1 MMPKQSKQFPIPS
14 LALLSIAS
22 SLILWNP
29 VAIAARDEARRLFV
43 PADVHGLFYVS
54 DLAISPEGDWVAYRV
69 ETTDID
75 KDRYNADLYMVS
87 WNGATRVRLTHTE
100 KHSEAHPRFSPDG
113 KYLAFIASRGD
124 EDDAK
129 DPKSKAQ
136 VWLLNRAGGEAQRV
150 TELAGGVSGFE
161 WAPDGKRLV
170 LVSGDPD
177 PDEVETEDAGGETGG
192 AGDESKPEKKKSKTS
207 KPIVV
212 NRYHFKRDG
221 EGYLVDRYERLYLF
235 DLATRKAT
243 LLTEGAFDSN
253 QPAWS
258 PDGKWIAFTS
268 KRPSEEQPDPD
279 RTLNTDIYL
288 LEAREGAKARK
299 LTEWT
304 GADYQPVWSPDGTKI
319 AYVQGPVEK
328 YAGYGS
334 SQLAVLPIAAG
345 ASTSASP
352 TLPSEALDRS
362 VSNLRWSLDGQTLF
376 FGFDDDRERFVGSVP
391 AVGGKIERLE
401 LAESALATSI
411 VNAFEVGRKG
421 IAVLA
426 TSPTHPPEIFRLGDG
441 LALSDHNRALR
452 EQIAWA
458 KVRGID
464 TTSKDGT
471 RVGAMLYEPP
481 RGQRGKPLPTIA
493 FIHGGPFGQDA
504 YEFDWMAQSFAAA
517 GYLVVQPNYR
527 GSSGRGADFSRPLYA
542 KWADGVQ
549 DIHAVMDYLV
559 AEGLSDPQRLGI
571 GGWSYGGINTNY
583 AIATDTRFK
592 AAVSGAGSANLLAG
606 YGTDQYIHDYEG
618 EIGKPWVEEDLALYL
633 ELSFPFFHAD
643 RIQTPTLFICGEK
656 DFNVPL
662 INSEQMYMALRS
674 LGIPTELVIYP
685 GQYHGL
691 SVPSYLEDR
700 VVRMIAWYDAHL
712 K

>member
-1 MMPKQSKQFPIPS
+1 MVPKQSKQFPIPS

-29 VAIAARDEARRLFV
+29 VALAARDETRRLFE

-54 DLAISPEGDWVAYRV
+54 DLAISPEGDWVAYSV

-75 KDRYNADLYMVS
+75 EDRYNSDLYMVS
-87 WNGATRVRLTHTE
+87 WDGETRVQLTHTE

-124 EDDAK
+124 EDDER

-161 WAPDGKRLV
+161 WAPGGQRLV
-170 LVSGDPD
+170 LVSSDPD

-192 AGDESKPEKKKSKTS
+192 AGDESKPEKKSTTP

-212 NRYHFKRDG
+212 NRYHFKMDG

-243 LLTEGAFDSN
+243 LLTEGAFDSY

-268 KRPSEEQPDPD
+268 KRPSEQQPDPD

-288 LEAREGAKARK
+288 LEARKGAKARK

-304 GADYQPVWSPDGTKI
+304 GADSEPVWSPDGTKI
-319 AYVQGPVEK
+319 AYVRGPVAK
-328 YAGYGS
+328 YTGYGS
-334 SQLAVLPIAAG
+334 SQPAVLPIAAG
-345 ASTSASP
+345 APTRASP

-391 AVGGKIERLE
+391 AVGGEIERLK
-401 LAESALATSI
+401 LPESALATSI

-464 TTSKDGT
+464 VTSKDGT
-471 RVGAMLYEPP
+471 RIGVMLYEPP
-481 RGQRGKPLPTIA
+481 GKKLGKPLPTIA
-493 FIHGGPFGQDA
+493 FIHGGPFEQDA
-504 YEFDWMAQSFAAA
+504 YDFDWKAQAFAAA

-527 GSSGRGADFSRPLYA
+527 GSSGRGADFSRTLYV

-559 AEGLSDPQRLGI
+559 AEGLSDPRRLGI
-571 GGWSYGGINTNY
+571 GGWSNGGIYTTY
-583 AIATDTRFK
+583 TIATDTRFR
-592 AAVSGAGSANLLAG
+592 AAVSGAGQANVLTG

-618 EIGKPWVEEDLALYL
+618 ELGKPWVEEDLALYL
-633 ELSFPFFHAD
+633 ELSFPFLHAD
-643 RIQTPTLFICGEK
+643 RIQTPTLFLCGEK

-685 GQYHGL
+685 GQYHSL
-691 SVPSYLEDR
+691 SVPSYQEDLM
-700 VVRMIAWYDAHL
+700 VRWIAWYDAYL

>member
-1 MMPKQSKQFPIPS
+1 M
-14 LALLSIAS
+14 
-22 SLILWNP
+22 
-29 VAIAARDEARRLFV
+29 
-43 PADVHGLFYVS
+43 
-54 DLAISPEGDWVAYRV
+54 
-69 ETTDID
+69 
-75 KDRYNADLYMVS
+75 
-87 WNGATRVRLTHTE
+87 
-100 KHSEAHPRFSPDG
+100 
-113 KYLAFIASRGD
+113 
-124 EDDAK
+124 
-129 DPKSKAQ
+129 
-136 VWLLNRAGGEAQRV
+136 
-150 TELAGGVSGFE
+150 
-161 WAPDGKRLV
+161 
-170 LVSGDPD
+170 
-177 PDEVETEDAGGETGG
+177 
-192 AGDESKPEKKKSKTS
+192 
-207 KPIVV
+207 
-212 NRYHFKRDG
+212 
-221 EGYLVDRYERLYLF
+221 
-235 DLATRKAT
+235 
-243 LLTEGAFDSN
+243 
-253 QPAWS
+253 
-258 PDGKWIAFTS
+258 
-268 KRPSEEQPDPD
+268 
-279 RTLNTDIYL
+279 
-288 LEAREGAKARK
+288 
-299 LTEWT
+299 
-304 GADYQPVWSPDGTKI
+304 
-319 AYVQGPVEK
+319 
-328 YAGYGS
+328 
-334 SQLAVLPIAAG
+334 
-345 ASTSASP
+345 
-352 TLPSEALDRS
+352 
-362 VSNLRWSLDGQTLF
+362 SNLRWSLDGQTLF

-411 VNAFEVGRKG
+411 VYAFEVGRKG

-464 TTSKDGT
+464 VTSKDGT
-471 RVGAMLYEPP
+471 RIGAMLYEPP
-481 RGQRGKPLPTIA
+481 GKRLRKPLPTIA
-493 FIHGGPFGQDA
+493 FIHGGPFAQDA
-504 YEFDWMAQSFAAA
+504 YEFDWKAQSLAAA

-527 GSSGRGADFSRPLYA
+527 GSSGRGADFSRTLYA

-559 AEGLSDPQRLGI
+559 AEGLSDPKRLGI

-592 AAVSGAGSANLLAG
+592 AAVSGAGAANLITG

-618 EIGKPWVEEDLALYL
+618 EVGKPWVEEDLARYI

-700 VVRMIAWYDAHL
+700 MVRYTAWYDAYL

>member
-1 MMPKQSKQFPIPS
+1 MVPKRSKRFPVSS
-14 LALLSIAS
+14 LTLLSIAA
-22 SLILWNP
+22 SLMLWSP
-29 VAIAARDEARRLFV
+29 VALAARDETRRLFQ
-43 PADVHGLFYVS
+43 PADVHALFDVS
-54 DLAISPEGDWVAYRV
+54 DLAISPEGDWVAYSV
-69 ETTDID
+69 ETADLD
-75 KDRYNADLYMVS
+75 EDRYSSDLYMVS
-87 WNGATRVRLTHTE
+87 WDGQTRVRLTHTE
-100 KHSEAHPRFSPDG
+100 KYSETHPRFSPDG
-113 KYLAFIASRGD
+113 KYLAFVASRGD
-124 EDDAK
+124 EGDEK
-129 DPKSKAQ
+129 SPKSKAQ
-136 VWLLNRAGGEAQRV
+136 VWLLDRAGGEAQRV
-150 TELAGGVSGFE
+150 TELPGGVSDFE
-161 WAPDGKRLV
+161 WAPGGQRLV
-170 LVSGDPD
+170 LVSGDPH
-177 PDEVETEDAGGETGG
+177 PDEVETEEAGGSEP
-192 AGDESKPEKKKSKTS
+192 EEKKSNTPS
-207 KPIVV
+207 PIVV
-212 NRYHFKRDG
+212 KRYHFKRDW
-221 EGYLVDRYERLYLF
+221 EGFLEDRYERLYLF

-258 PDGKWIAFTS
+258 PDGKWIAFRS

-279 RTLNTDIYL
+279 RTLDTDIYL
-288 LEAREGAKARK
+288 LEAREGAEARK

-304 GADYQPVWSPDGTKI
+304 GADSEPVWSPDGTKI
-319 AYVQGPVEK
+319 AYIQGTAGK

-334 SQLAVLPIAAG
+334 SHVAVLKVAAG
-345 ASTSASP
+345 APTGASP

-376 FGFDDDRERFVGSVP
+376 FGFDDDRQRFVGSVP
-391 AVGGKIERLE
+391 AAGGEIERLA
-401 LAESALATSI
+401 LPESALATSI
-411 VNAFEVGRKG
+411 VYDFEVGRKG
-421 IAVLA
+421 VAVLA

-452 EQIAWA
+452 EQITWA

-464 TTSKDGT
+464 VTSGDGT
-471 RVGAMLYEPP
+471 RIGAMLYEPP
-481 RGQRGKPLPTIA
+481 GKRRRKPLPTIA
-493 FIHGGPFGQDA
+493 FIHGGPFAQDA
-504 YEFDWMAQSFAAA
+504 YEFDWMAQAFAAA

-527 GSSGRGADFSRPLYA
+527 GSSGRGADFSRTLYA

-549 DIHAVMDYLV
+549 DIHAVMDHLV
-559 AEGLSDPQRLGI
+559 AEGLSDPKRLGI

-583 AIATDTRFK
+583 AIATDTRFR
-592 AAVSGAGSANLLAG
+592 AAVSGAGAANLITG
-606 YGTDQYIHDYEG
+606 YGTDQYIHDYEA
-618 EIGKPWVEEDLALYL
+618 EVGKPWVEEDLARYI

-691 SVPSYLEDR
+691 SLPSYVEDR

>member
-1 MMPKQSKQFPIPS
+1 MMSKQSKQFPIPS
-14 LALLSIAS
+14 LALLSIVS

-29 VAIAARDEARRLFV
+29 VALAARDEARRLFE
-43 PADVHGLFYVS
+43 PADVHRLFDVS
-54 DLAISPEGDWVAYRV
+54 DLAISPEGDWVAYSV

-75 KDRYNADLYMVS
+75 EDRYSSDLYMVS
-87 WNGATRVRLTHTE
+87 WDGATRVQLTHTE
-100 KHSEAHPRFSPDG
+100 KHSEGHPRFSPDG
-113 KYLAFIASRGD
+113 KYLAFIASRGGEGD
-124 EDDAK
+124 EK

-150 TELAGGVSGFE
+150 TELPGGVSDFE
-161 WAPDGKRLV
+161 WAPGGQRLV

-177 PDEVETEDAGGETGG
+177 PDEVETEDAGGE
-192 AGDESKPEKKKSKTS
+192 GDGSKPEKKKSKTP

-212 NRYHFKRDG
+212 NRYHFKRDW
-221 EGYLVDRYERLYLF
+221 EGYLEDRYERLYLF

-304 GADYQPVWSPDGTKI
+304 GADSAPIWSPDGTKI
-319 AYVQGPVEK
+319 AYIQGTAGK

-334 SQLAVLPIAAG
+334 SQIAVLPIAAG
-345 ASTSASP
+345 APTSASP

-391 AVGGKIERLE
+391 AVGGKIERRKLP
-401 LAESALATSI
+401 ESALATSI
-411 VNAFEVGRKG
+411 VYAFEVGRKG
-421 IAVLA
+421 IAALA

-458 KVRGID
+458 NVRGID
-464 TTSKDGT
+464 VTSEDGT
-471 RVGAMLYEPP
+471 RIGAMLYEPSP
-481 RGQRGKPLPTIA
+481 ENGSASPCQRSRSSTAARSRRTPMSSIGSPSPSPPPATWWCNRIIA
-493 FIHGGPFGQDA
+493 VA
-504 YEFDWMAQSFAAA
+504 RAAA
-517 GYLVVQPNYR
+517 LISRAPCTRSGPMGSRTSTPSWIIWSPRDSPTRSDWASVAGATAASTPTTPSRPTR
-527 GSSGRGADFSRPLYA
+527 GSGPR
-542 KWADGVQ
+542 
-549 DIHAVMDYLV
+549 
-559 AEGLSDPQRLGI
+559 
-571 GGWSYGGINTNY
+571 
-583 AIATDTRFK
+583 
-592 AAVSGAGSANLLAG
+592 
-606 YGTDQYIHDYEG
+606 
-618 EIGKPWVEEDLALYL
+618 
-633 ELSFPFFHAD
+633 
-643 RIQTPTLFICGEK
+643 
-656 DFNVPL
+656 
-662 INSEQMYMALRS
+662 
-674 LGIPTELVIYP
+674 
-685 GQYHGL
+685 
-691 SVPSYLEDR
+691 
-700 VVRMIAWYDAHL
+700 
-712 K
+712 

>member
-1 MMPKQSKQFPIPS
+1 MLPKRSKQCPIPS

-29 VAIAARDEARRLFV
+29 VALAARDEARRLFV

-54 DLAISPEGDWVAYRV
+54 DLAISPEGDWVAYSV

-75 KDRYNADLYMVS
+75 KDRYNSDLYMVS
-87 WNGATRVRLTHTE
+87 WDGETRVQLTHTE

-113 KYLAFIASRGD
+113 KYLAFIASRGGEGD
-124 EDDAK
+124 EEG
-129 DPKSKAQ
+129 PKSEAQ
-136 VWLLNRAGGEAQRV
+136 VWLLNRAGGEARRV
-150 TELAGGVSGFE
+150 TELQGGVSDFE
-161 WAPDGKRLV
+161 WAPGGKRLV

-177 PDEVETEDAGGETGG
+177 PDEVETEDAGG
-192 AGDESKPEKKKSKTS
+192 SMPEKKKSKTPN
-207 KPIVV
+207 PIVV

-243 LLTEGAFDSN
+243 LLTEGAFDSY

-304 GADYQPVWSPDGTKI
+304 GADSEPVWSPDGTKI
-319 AYVQGPVEK
+319 TYIQGTAGK

-334 SQLAVLPIAAG
+334 SQVAVLPIAAG
-345 ASTSASP
+345 APTSASP

-391 AVGGKIERLE
+391 AVGGKIERLK

-411 VNAFEVGRKG
+411 VNAFEVGREG

-426 TSPTHPPEIFRLGDG
+426 TSPKHPPEIFRLGDG

-452 EQIAWA
+452 EQIRWA

-464 TTSKDGT
+464 ATSEDGT
-471 RVGAMLYEPP
+471 RIGAMLYEPP
-481 RGQRGKPLPTIA
+481 GKRLHKPLPTIA
-493 FIHGGPFGQDA
+493 FIHGGPFAQDA
-504 YEFDWMAQSFAAA
+504 YEFDWMAQAFAAA

-527 GSSGRGADFSRPLYA
+527 GSSGRGADFSRTLYA

-559 AEGLSDPQRLGI
+559 AEGLSDPKRLGI

-583 AIATDTRFK
+583 AIATDTRFR
-592 AAVSGAGSANLLAG
+592 AAVSGAGAANLITG

-618 EIGKPWVEEDLALYL
+618 EVGKPWVEEDLALYL

-643 RIQTPTLFICGEK
+643 RIQTPTLFMCGEK

>member
-1 MMPKQSKQFPIPS
+1 MVPKPSKQFPIFS
-14 LALLSIAS
+14 LALLSLAALS
-22 SLILWNP
+22 ILWNP
-29 VAIAARDEARRLFV
+29 VALAARDEARRLFE
-43 PADVHGLFYVS
+43 PADVHALFDIS
-54 DLAISPEGDWVAYRV
+54 DLAISPEGDRVAYSVR
-69 ETTDID
+69 TTDLGE
-75 KDRYNADLYMVS
+75 DRRTSDLYMVS
-87 WNGATRVRLTHTE
+87 WDGETRVQLTHTE
-100 KHSEAHPRFSPDG
+100 KNSEAHPRFSPDG

-124 EDDAK
+124 EDDEK

-150 TELAGGVSGFE
+150 TELPGGVSGFE
-161 WAPDGKRLV
+161 WAPGGQRLV

-177 PDEVETEDAGGETGG
+177 PDEVETEDASGETGG
-192 AGDESKPEKKKSKTS
+192 SKPEKKKPKTPN
-207 KPIVV
+207 PIVV
-212 NRYHFKRDG
+212 SRYHFKRDG

-258 PDGKWIAFTS
+258 PDGKWIAFRS

-288 LEAREGAKARK
+288 LEAREGAEARK

-304 GADYQPVWSPDGTKI
+304 GADSEPVWSPDGTKI
-319 AYVQGPVEK
+319 AYVQGTAGK

-345 ASTSASP
+345 APSSASP

-362 VSNLRWSLDGQTLF
+362 VSNLRWSIDGQTLF
-376 FGFDDDRERFVGSVP
+376 FGFDDDRQRFVGSVP
-391 AVGGKIERLE
+391 AAGGEIERLA
-401 LAESALATSI
+401 LPESALATSI
-411 VNAFEVGRKG
+411 VYDFEVGRKG

-426 TSPTHPPEIFRLGDG
+426 TSPTHPQEIFRLGDG

-464 TTSKDGT
+464 VTSEDGT
-471 RVGAMLYEPP
+471 RIGAMLYEPP
-481 RGQRGKPLPTIA
+481 GKRRRKPLPTIA
-493 FIHGGPFGQDA
+493 HIHGGPFLQDA
-504 YEFDWMAQSFAAA
+504 YEFDWKAQALAAA

-527 GSSGRGADFSRPLYA
+527 GSSGRGADFSRTLYA

-559 AEGLSDPQRLGI
+559 AEGLSDPKRLGI
-571 GGWSYGGINTNY
+571 GGWSHGGINTIY
-583 AIATDTRFK
+583 AIATDTRFG
-592 AAVSGAGSANLLAG
+592 AAVSGAGAANLITG

-618 EIGKPWVEEDLALYL
+618 EIGKPWVEEDLARYI
-633 ELSFPFFHAD
+633 EQSFPFFHAD

-685 GQYHGL
+685 GQYHSL
-691 SVPSYLEDR
+691 SVPSYQEDLM
-700 VVRMIAWYDAHL
+700 VRWIAWYDAHL

>member
-1 MMPKQSKQFPIPS
+1 MTDPATPLASLAGADGFRRLFENRTDIGGRYSVLSHFGLVPAAAIGVDVARLLERANDMAARCDAALDVPSNPGAWLGAMLGS
-14 LALLSIAS
+14 LALKG
-22 SLILWNP
+22 
-29 VAIAARDEARRLFV
+29 RD
-43 PADVHGLFYVS
+43 
-54 DLAISPEGDWVAYRV
+54 
-69 ETTDID
+69 
-75 KDRYNADLYMVS
+75 
-87 WNGATRVRLTHTE
+87 
-100 KHSEAHPRFSPDG
+100 
-113 KYLAFIASRGD
+113 
-124 EDDAK
+124 
-129 DPKSKAQ
+129 
-136 VWLLNRAGGEAQRV
+136 
-150 TELAGGVSGFE
+150 
-161 WAPDGKRLV
+161 
-170 LVSGDPD
+170 
-177 PDEVETEDAGGETGG
+177 
-192 AGDESKPEKKKSKTS
+192 
-207 KPIVV
+207 
-212 NRYHFKRDG
+212 
-221 EGYLVDRYERLYLF
+221 
-235 DLATRKAT
+235 
-243 LLTEGAFDSN
+243 
-253 QPAWS
+253 
-258 PDGKWIAFTS
+258 
-268 KRPSEEQPDPD
+268 
-279 RTLNTDIYL
+279 
-288 LEAREGAKARK
+288 K
-299 LTEWT
+299 LTIVASPSVASFGLWIEQLIAEST
-304 GADYQPVWSPDGTKI
+304 GKDGTGIVPIAGEPVGSPDGTKI
-319 AYVQGPVEK
+319 TYIQGTAGK

-334 SQLAVLPIAAG
+334 SQVAVLPIAAG
-345 ASTSASP
+345 APTSASP

-391 AVGGKIERLE
+391 AVGGEIERRK

-464 TTSKDGT
+464 VTSKDGT

-504 YEFDWMAQSFAAA
+504 YEFDWMAQSLAAT

-527 GSSGRGADFSRPLYA
+527 GSSGRGADFSRTLYA

-559 AEGLSDPQRLGI
+559 AEGLSDPKRLGI

-592 AAVSGAGSANLLAG
+592 AAVSGPSITNLVTG
-606 YGTDQYIHDYEG
+606 YGTDQYIRQYEG
-618 EIGKPWVEEDLALYL
+618 ELGKAWVEEDLARYL

-643 RIQTPTLFICGEK
+643 RIQTPTLFMCGEK

-685 GQYHGL
+685 GQYHWP
-691 SVPSYLEDR
+691 SVPSYLEDLM
-700 VVRMIAWYDAHL
+700 VRWIAWYDAQL
-712 K
+712 SG

>member
-1 MMPKQSKQFPIPS
+1 MMPKQSTQFPIPS
-14 LALLSIAS
+14 LALLSIAA
-22 SLILWNP
+22 SLILWQP
-29 VAIAARDEARRLFV
+29 MALAARDETRRLFE
-43 PADVHGLFYVS
+43 PADVHRLVDVS
-54 DLAISPEGDWVAYRV
+54 DLAISPEGVWVAYSV

-75 KDRYNADLYMVS
+75 EDRYSSDLYMVS
-87 WNGATRVRLTHTE
+87 WGGETRVQLTHTE
-100 KHSEAHPRFSPDG
+100 KHSETHPRFSPDG
-113 KYLAFIASRGD
+113 KHLAFIASRGD
-124 EDDAK
+124 GDDEK

-150 TELAGGVSGFE
+150 TELPGGVSDFE
-161 WAPDGKRLV
+161 WAPGGQRLV

-177 PDEVETEDAGGETGG
+177 PDEIEMEDADED
-192 AGDESKPEKKKSKTS
+192 GDESKSEKKKSETP

-212 NRYHFKRDG
+212 NRYHFKMDRDG
-221 EGYLVDRYERLYLF
+221 FQVDRYERLYLF

-243 LLTEGAFDSN
+243 LLTEGTFDSV

-288 LEAREGAKARK
+288 LEAREGAEARK
-299 LTEWT
+299 LTEWA
-304 GADYQPVWSPDGTKI
+304 GADSQPVWSPDGTKI
-319 AYVQGPVEK
+319 AYVQGTAGK

-334 SQLAVLPIAAG
+334 SQVAVLPIAAG
-345 ASTSASP
+345 ASTDADP

-391 AVGGKIERLE
+391 AAGGEIERRE

-411 VNAFEVGRKG
+411 VYAFEVGRKG

-464 TTSKDGT
+464 VTSADGT
-471 RVGAMLYEPP
+471 RIGAMLYEPP
-481 RGQRGKPLPTIA
+481 GKRLRKPLPTIA
-493 FIHGGPFGQDA
+493 HIHGGPFGQDA
-504 YEFDWMAQSFAAA
+504 YEFDWKAQSLAAA

-527 GSSGRGADFSRPLYA
+527 GSSGRGADFSRTLYA

-549 DIHAVMDYLV
+549 DIHAVVDYLV
-559 AEGLSDPQRLGI
+559 AEGLADPKRLGI

-583 AIATDTRFK
+583 AIATDTRFR
-592 AAVSGAGSANLLAG
+592 AAVSGAGASNLITG

-618 EIGKPWVEEDLALYL
+618 EVGKPWVEEDLAQYI

-700 VVRMIAWYDAHL
+700 MVRYIAWYDAHL

>member
-1 MMPKQSKQFPIPS
+1 MMPKPSKQFSIPS
-14 LALLSIAS
+14 LALFSIAS

-29 VAIAARDEARRLFV
+29 AALAARDEARRLFV
-43 PADVHGLFYVS
+43 PADVHALFYVS
-54 DLAISPEGDWVAYRV
+54 DLAISPEGDWVAYSV

-75 KDRYNADLYMVS
+75 EDRYDSDLYMVS
-87 WNGATRVRLTHTE
+87 WDGATRVQLTHTE
-100 KHSEAHPRFSPDG
+100 KHSESHPRFSPDG

-124 EDDAK
+124 GDDA
-129 DPKSKAQ
+129 KSKAQ

-150 TELAGGVSGFE
+150 TELPGGVSGFE
-161 WAPDGKRLV
+161 WAPGGKRLV

-177 PDEVETEDAGGETGG
+177 PVEVEAEDASGGDDG
-192 AGDESKPEKKKSKTS
+192 SKPEKKKSKTP

-212 NRYHFKRDG
+212 NRYHFKRDW
-221 EGYLVDRYERLYLF
+221 EGYLEDRYVRLYLF
-235 DLATRKAT
+235 DLATKKAT
-243 LLTEGAFDSN
+243 LLTEGAFDSK

-288 LEAREGAKARK
+288 LEARAGAKARK

-304 GADYQPVWSPDGTKI
+304 GADSGPVWSPDGTKI
-319 AYVQGPVEK
+319 AYIQGTAGK

-334 SQLAVLPIAAG
+334 SHVAVLPIAAG
-345 ASTSASP
+345 VPTSASP

-362 VSNLRWSLDGQTLF
+362 VSNLRWSLDSQTLF

-391 AVGGKIERLE
+391 AVGGKIERRKLP
-401 LAESALATSI
+401 ESALATNI
-411 VNAFEVGRKG
+411 VSAFEVGRKG
-421 IAVLA
+421 IAALA

-464 TTSKDGT
+464 VTSEDGT
-471 RVGAMLYEPP
+471 RIGAMLYEPP
-481 RGQRGKPLPTIA
+481 GKRRRKPLPTIA
-493 FIHGGPFGQDA
+493 FIHGGPFAQDA
-504 YEFDWMAQSFAAA
+504 YEFDWMAQSLAAA

-527 GSSGRGADFSRPLYA
+527 GSSGRGADFSRTLYA

-549 DIHAVMDYLV
+549 DIHAVVDHLV
-559 AEGLSDPQRLGI
+559 AEGLSDPKRLGI

-583 AIATDTRFK
+583 AIATDTRFR
-592 AAVSGAGSANLLAG
+592 AAVSGAGAANLITG
-606 YGTDQYIHDYEG
+606 YGTDQYIHDYEN
-618 EIGKPWVEEDLALYL
+618 EIGKPWVEEDLARYI

-643 RIQTPTLFICGEK
+643 RIQTPTLFLCGEK
-656 DFNVPL
+656 DFNVPI

-685 GQYHGL
+685 GQYHWP
-691 SVPSYLEDR
+691 SVPSYLEDLM
-700 VVRMIAWYDAHL
+700 VRWIAWYDVHL
-712 K
+712 E